1 LYLSTDKILNVS
13 WQRKIMEIKGHG
25 LECILQF
32 SKPDF
37 EGWMRTTVNVV
48 VPNFEGA
55 FSCTV
60 EKNEFK
66 AFVETLSE
74 LKNSIGKEFETR
86 WGNME
91 DNIEFTFIL
100 QKLGGLTV
108 SYKFSSNNFSL
119 GPTLEGEFEADQ
131 TFVDKWLKQAEEVVA
146 NSS

>member
-1 LYLSTDKILNVS
+1 
-13 WQRKIMEIKGHG
+13 MEIKGHG
-25 LECILQF
+25 LECNLQF

-48 VPNFEGA
+48 VPNFEGS

-60 EKNEFK
+60 EINEFK
-66 AFVETLSE
+66 AFVEALSE
-74 LKNSIGKEFETR
+74 LKNSIGKEFETT

-91 DNIEFTFIL
+91 DNIEFTFTL
-100 QKLGGLTV
+100 QKLGGLTG

-131 TFVDKWLKQAEEVVA
+131 TFIDKWLKQAEEVVA
-146 NSS
+146 NAS